1 MEYRYSIRSIDKES
15 RWIFLTSNDEWD
27 LEEPDAFVFL
37 LKKIRDRVQGHI
49 IEIGEMY
56 YGIPE
61 DGLGLNYQWDTL
73 FGITI
78 VYPHTVPAETVI
90 DFLLSFNEV

>member
-1 MEYRYSIRSIDKES
+1 MKYTYLIISINKEK
-15 RWIFLTSNDEWD
+15 RWIFLKSNEEWD
-27 LEEPDAFVFL
+27 LEDPDSFVFL

-49 IEIGEMY
+49 VEIDEMC

-78 VYPHTVPAETVI
+78 VYPQMAPVETVI
-90 DFLLSFNEV
+90 DFLLSFNEE

>member
-1 MEYRYSIRSIDKES
+1 MKYTYLIISINKEK
-15 RWIFLTSNDEWD
+15 RWIFLKSNEEWD
-27 LEEPDAFVFL
+27 LEDHDSFVFL

-49 IEIGEMY
+49 VEIDEMC

-78 VYPHTVPAETVI
+78 VYPQMAPVETVI
-90 DFLLSFNEV
+90 DFLLSFNEE